1 MSLICGRLT
10 SWSDSQQV
18 LYRRFW
24 FLLEKNGHRKAADGT
39 CRKDPQSC
47 LQFSVQTCPASLAVW
62 SSRRAIVSWSWST
75 RNCPLLPPLP
85 LGNLAADA
93 SSPLRRRYI
102 ACLYVTCVLWS
113 LGWKKNT
120 KIIMSNIKFLKIV
133 LFPYFYYF
141 LLLIAANIMRFMLSI
156 FFSWLFCIIVSGL
169 SSVSHRH
176 HFWTQKLINIGKDYR
191 YARNL
196 HDSVNR
202 CTQNHSI

>member
-1 MSLICGRLT
+1 MLFKKTLLIRLT
-10 SWSDSQQV
+10 SYWCSWRSAQKNNNNIILILLYYKLWYVYDFV
-18 LYRRFW
+18 L
-24 FLLEKNGHRKAADGT
+24 
-39 CRKDPQSC
+39 CRWGVC
-47 LQFSVQTCPASLAVW
+47 GWC
-62 SSRRAIVSWSWST
+62 ST
-75 RNCPLLPPLP
+75 RPPRRRRRP
-85 LGNLAADA
+85 RRP
-93 SSPLRRRYI
+93 SPLRRRYI

-113 LGWKKNT
+113 LGWKKIT